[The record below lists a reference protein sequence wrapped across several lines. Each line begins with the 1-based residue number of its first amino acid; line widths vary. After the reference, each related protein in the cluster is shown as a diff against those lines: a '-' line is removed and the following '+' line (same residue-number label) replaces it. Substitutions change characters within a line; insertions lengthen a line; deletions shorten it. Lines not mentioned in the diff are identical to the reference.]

1 MAVGTA
7 GSHRGMPNGVALRSM
22 RLNVRL
28 FWLLP
33 IALAPRFT
41 SWSTGRTVPQSLGS
55 IRPLELKR
63 GDGRCRR
70 ITPSVPTTG
79 SSFSRGSEE
88 MLESV
93 DDAVVSSLPAK
104 LGDRL
109 PRREAGVE
117 NETGALINVV
127 STGTGVGLQEAER
140 GTDAIAESSLLSQKI
155 WFDS

>member
-1 MAVGTA
+1 
-7 GSHRGMPNGVALRSM
+7 M

-104 LGDRL
+104 LGVFDC
-109 PRREAGVE
+109 RREAGVE
-117 NETGALINVV
+117 NEIGGALINVV

-140 GTDAIAESSLLSQKI
+140 GTDAIAESFVAEKSG
-155 WFDS
+155 DS

>member
-104 LGDRL
+104 LGVFDC
-109 PRREAGVE
+109 RREAGVE
-117 NETGALINVV
+117 NEIGGALINVV

-140 GTDAIAESSLLSQKI
+140 GTDAMLRALVSHKI
-155 WFDS
+155 DS

>member
-1 MAVGTA
+1 MQDKPAAVAVHGA
-7 GSHRGMPNGVALRSM
+7 AVCRRS
-22 RLNVRL
+22 
-28 FWLLP
+28 F
-33 IALAPRFT
+33 
-41 SWSTGRTVPQSLGS
+41 GS
-55 IRPLELKR
+55 IRPLALKR
-63 GDGRCRR
+63 GDGSCRR

-88 MLESV
+88 ILESV

-104 LGDRL
+104 LGVAEA
-109 PRREAGVE
+109 RRDAGVE
-117 NETGALINVV
+117 NEMGALINVV

>member
-1 MAVGTA
+1 
-7 GSHRGMPNGVALRSM
+7 
-22 RLNVRL
+22 
-28 FWLLP
+28 
-33 IALAPRFT
+33 
-41 SWSTGRTVPQSLGS
+41 
-55 IRPLELKR
+55 
-63 GDGRCRR
+63 
-70 ITPSVPTTG
+70 
-79 SSFSRGSEE
+79 

-140 GTDAIAESSLLSQKI
+140 GTDAMLRALLSAVEVP
-155 WFDS
+155 SAALLAA

>member
-1 MAVGTA
+1 
-7 GSHRGMPNGVALRSM
+7 M

-104 LGDRL
+104 LGVFDC
-109 PRREAGVE
+109 RREAGVE
-117 NETGALINVV
+117 NEIGALINVV
-127 STGTGVGLQEAER
+127 STPLGVGLQEAER
-140 GTDAIAESSLLSQKI
+140 GTDAMLRALVSHKI
-155 WFDS
+155 DS